1 MNIGILIYS
10 QTGNTLSVAERLR
23 DRLTAGGH
31 TAAIERVTV
40 QGDAKPGTSAIL
52 DNRPDPSGYDFVVFA
67 APVQAFGLAMA
78 MKTYLGQVEGIT
90 GKPVALFV
98 TKQLKQRWLGGNK
111 ALSQM
116 GALCSAKGASVGGT
130 GMVCWSHPDREGQI
144 TGLTESL
151 AAEISRH

>member
-23 DRLTAGGH
+23 DKLASGGH
-31 TAAIERVTV
+31 TAVIERVTV
-40 QGDAKPGTSAIL
+40 QGDAKPGTPAVL
-52 DNRPDPSGYDFVVFA
+52 DNRPDPSGYDAVVFA

-78 MKTYLGQVEGIT
+78 MKSYLAQVEGIA

-116 GALCSAKGASVGGT
+116 SALCKAKGGSVGGT

-144 TGLTESL
+144 ENLVDSMY
-151 AAEISRH
+151 AEIAKH